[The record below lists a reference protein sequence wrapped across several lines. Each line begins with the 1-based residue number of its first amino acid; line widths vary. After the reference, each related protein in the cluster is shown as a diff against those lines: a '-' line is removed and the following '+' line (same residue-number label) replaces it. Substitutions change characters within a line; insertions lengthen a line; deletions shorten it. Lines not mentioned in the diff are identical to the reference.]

1 MLQPRKEGSNNMVDN
16 QPITPQIKETSNVDE
31 EKRKYRRLVAK
42 RGLFLGLSLILLFVV
57 AGIALSLGSA
67 DMTFFDAYAAV
78 FARAFPNTFHVSGL
92 ADTVVWTLRL
102 PRIFLAVFAGAALA
116 MGGSI
121 TQATLRNP
129 IATPYTLGV
138 SAGAGLGA
146 AIGIIYGT
154 GFLNGE
160 FVIIGNAFVFSLI
173 PVAVILLLVK
183 RKGAAPE
190 TLILAG
196 IAMVYIFSACT
207 TILQYFAE
215 SNAVST
221 TVFWIVGDL
230 SRAAWWQ
237 LPYIL
242 GVLVICILINIK
254 LAWDINIMKM
264 GDDTAKSLGVEVDRT
279 RTIVLITACLS
290 TATVVSFTG
299 AIGFIC
305 LVAPHICRAV
315 VGGDERYLIVSSAV
329 FGAIL
334 LLVADIVARRLIAPV
349 VLPVGAITAFLGGP
363 MLLYLLVR
371 RRRMR

>member
-1 MLQPRKEGSNNMVDN
+1 MVEN
-16 QPITPQIKETSNVDE
+16 QPINPQPKTTANVDE

-42 RGLFLGLSLILLFVV
+42 RGLFLGFCLILLFVV
-57 AGIALSLGSA
+57 AGIALALGSA
-67 DMTFFDAYAAV
+67 DMTFFDAYVAV
-78 FARAFPNTFHVSGL
+78 FARVLPNTFHVSDL

-102 PRIFLAVFAGAALA
+102 PRILLAVFAGAALA

-146 AIGIIYGT
+146 AIGIIYGA
-154 GFLNGE
+154 GLINGE
-160 FVIIGNAFVFSLI
+160 LAIIGNAFVFSLI

-183 RKGAAPE
+183 RKGASPE
-190 TLILAG
+190 TMILAG

-207 TILQYFAE
+207 TILQYFAD
-215 SNAVST
+215 SNAVSA
-221 TVFWIVGDL
+221 TVFWLVGDL

-242 GVLVICILINIK
+242 GVLVVCILINVK

-279 RTIVLITACLS
+279 RKIVLITACLS
-290 TATVVSFTG
+290 TATVVCFTG

-315 VGGDERYLIVSSAV
+315 VGGDERYLIVSSAI
-329 FGAIL
+329 FGSIL

-371 RRRMR
+371 RKRMR